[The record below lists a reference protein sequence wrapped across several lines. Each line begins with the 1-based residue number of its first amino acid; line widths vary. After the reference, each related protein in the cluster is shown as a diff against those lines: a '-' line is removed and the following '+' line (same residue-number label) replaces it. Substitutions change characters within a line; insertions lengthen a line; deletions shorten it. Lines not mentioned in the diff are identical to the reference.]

1 MANDNAW
8 ATEAILT
15 ARMLVP
21 TSVFDLLAKLVMY
34 ITTLYSL
41 RHAMLDLC
49 DACRTDPTKYS
60 SDPSRRRRRF
70 LKVNAF
76 LCGAW
81 GVVFSGLIIQAVGFR
96 IACPSYCFTHSYP
109 MLDLSCHCIYT
120 HVNCAQLGIGN
131 PIPLLSTDKI
141 GTSLFYLEMSRCP
154 FLRDGL
160 AKETLAPFEQLNQI
174 ALLFSD
180 METWNGPLP
189 STINGV
195 DIRYSNL
202 RSIPNVF
209 LQEIPDALATIQIEV
224 CPLGQIPESV
234 FEHWSHI
241 DKLELINVSLTS
253 VPSGLLSMEN
263 LQYANLRVNHLDQ
276 IPWSLAQSDVTM
288 DLSGNPIPAT
298 TEVMDASLLA
308 SRQVIVDG
316 TRCVIRPK

>member
-1 MANDNAW
+1 
-8 ATEAILT
+8 
-15 ARMLVP
+15 
-21 TSVFDLLAKLVMY
+21 
-34 ITTLYSL
+34 
-41 RHAMLDLC
+41 
-49 DACRTDPTKYS
+49 
-60 SDPSRRRRRF
+60 
-70 LKVNAF
+70 
-76 LCGAW
+76 
-81 GVVFSGLIIQAVGFR
+81 
-96 IACPSYCFTHSYP
+96 

-141 GTSLFYLEMSRCP
+141 GTSLFYLEMSRCS
-154 FLRDGL
+154 LRDGL

-316 TRCVIRPK
+316 TPLCNSSKVDDCHSFCAANCSVDWVGDRLCDLACLTASCQYDGGDCDQFGIQPSVV

>member
-1 MANDNAW
+1 MANRNKW

-15 ARMLVP
+15 AWLLVP
-21 TSVFDLLAKLVMY
+21 TSAFDLLAKLVMY
-34 ITTLYSL
+34 ITTLYCL
-41 RHAMLDLC
+41 QRATLDLC
-49 DACRTDPTKYS
+49 DACRLEPSKHTPKA
-60 SDPSRRRRRF
+60 SRRR
-70 LKVNAF
+70 LLTVNA
-76 LCGAW
+76 LVCGAW
-81 GVVFSGLIIQAVGFR
+81 GVVLSGFIIQAVGFR

-234 FEHWSHI
+234 CGSNAQTHSLEFDHWSHI

-253 VPSGLLSMEN
+253 VPSGLLSM
-263 LQYANLRVNHLDQ
+263 
-276 IPWSLAQSDVTM
+276 
-288 DLSGNPIPAT
+288 
-298 TEVMDASLLA
+298 
-308 SRQVIVDG
+308 
-316 TRCVIRPK
+316 